1 MLRYLYI
8 FLFYITLPFLFL
20 RLLWRSRRTADYRK
34 GWHERLGVVS
44 FRCEKSIW
52 LHAAS
57 VGETL
62 AAVPLIK
69 ALQTRYPSLP
79 IVITNMTITGAAR
92 TQALFGDSVLH
103 AFVPY
108 DTPAGAVRFLKS
120 INPVIAII
128 METEL
133 WPTLFYQCKKRQV
146 PIFVANT
153 RLSEKSA
160 AGYQRI
166 APLTHEM
173 LQAVHTMAVQTQVE
187 AERFI
192 KLGLPK
198 EKILVTG
205 SIKFD
210 IEVPEQLLEKGRALR
225 QQLGVQRLIWIAAS
239 THETEEDIILTAQKK
254 ICVALPDALLI
265 LVPRHPPRFDD
276 VFKLAEQK
284 GFKTARRS
292 KNENVD
298 GSVPVYLADTMGE
311 LLLLY
316 SASDIAFV
324 GGSFVPVGGHN
335 MLEAAVLGR
344 PVITGPQLFN
354 FAEISQRLIE
364 CRGMQTVNNAD
375 ELAALV
381 IDLLTDTQKRKKMGE
396 MALDFVKANRGALQK
411 HTQLAAKII
420 DEPIT

>member
-1 MLRYLYI
+1 LRYIYI
-8 FLFYITLPFLFL
+8 FLFYITLPFLFI
-20 RLLWRSRRTADYRK
+20 RLLWRSRRMADYRM
-34 GWHERLGVVS
+34 GWSERLGAVP

-69 ALQTRYPSLP
+69 SLQARYPTTP
-79 IVITNMTITGAAR
+79 IVITNMTVTGAAR
-92 TQALFGDSVLH
+92 TKALFGDSVFH
-103 AFVPY
+103 AYVPY
-108 DTPAGAVRFLKS
+108 DTVDAAARFLKRA
-120 INPVIAII
+120 NPMIAII

-133 WPTLFYQCKKRQV
+133 WPTIFHQCKKRNV
-146 PIFVANT
+146 PIFVANS
-153 RLSEKSA
+153 RLSKKSA
-160 AGYQRI
+160 SGYHRI
-166 APLTHEM
+166 ASLTHEM

-187 AERFI
+187 ADRFI
-192 KLGLPK
+192 KLGLSP
-198 EKILVTG
+198 EKIIVTG

-210 IEVPEQLLEKGRALR
+210 VEVPEQLLEKGKALR
-225 QQLGVQRLIWIAAS
+225 EQLRTQRLIWIAAS
-239 THETEEDIILTAQKK
+239 THDTEEDIILSAHKK
-254 ICVALPDALLI
+254 ICVTLPNALLV

-276 VFKLAEQK
+276 VFKLIEQK
-284 GFKTARRS
+284 GFKAARRS
-292 KNENVD
+292 KNESCD
-298 GSVPVYLADTMGE
+298 EYTQVYLGDTMGE

-364 CRGMQTVNNAD
+364 CRGMQTVINAD
-375 ELAALV
+375 DLAELV
-381 IDLLTDTQKRKKMGE
+381 TDLLQDLEKREKMG
-396 MALDFVKANRGALQK
+396 
-411 HTQLAAKII
+411 
-420 DEPIT
+420 

>member
-8 FLFYITLPFLFL
+8 VLFYITLPFLFL
-20 RLLWRSRRTADYRK
+20 RLLWRSRRIADYRK
-34 GWHERLGVVS
+34 GWRERLGVVP

-69 ALQTRYPSLP
+69 ALQARYPEMS

-92 TQALFGDSVLH
+92 TKALFGDTVFH

-108 DTPAGAVRFLKS
+108 DAPDAAARFLKS

-133 WPTLFYQCKKRQV
+133 WPTLFHQCKKRQV

-187 AERFI
+187 ADRFI
-192 KLGLPK
+192 KLGLSAD
-198 EKILVTG
+198 KILVTG

-210 IEVPEQLLEKGRALR
+210 IEVPEQLLEKGSALR
-225 QQLGVQRLIWIAAS
+225 QQLGAERCIWIAAS
-239 THETEEDIILTAQKK
+239 THDTEEEIILTAHKK
-254 ICVALPDALLI
+254 ICAALPNALLI

-284 GFKTARRS
+284 GFHTARRS
-292 KNENVD
+292 KNENCDDNVA
-298 GSVPVYLADTMGE
+298 VYLADTMGE

-316 SASDIAFV
+316 SVSDIAFV

-364 CRGMQTVNNAD
+364 RRGMQTVLNAD
-375 ELAALV
+375 ELAVLV
-381 IDLLTDTQKRKKMGE
+381 IDLLKDVKKREKMGE
-396 MALDFVKANRGALQK
+396 MALNFVKENRGALQK

-420 DEPIT
+420 DAPVS

>member
-8 FLFYITLPFLFL
+8 VLFYLTLPFLFV
-20 RLLWRSRRTADYRK
+20 RLLWRSRRNADYRQ
-34 GWHERLGVVS
+34 GWRERLGFLP

-69 ALQTRYPSLP
+69 ALQARYVSTP

-92 TQALFGDSVLH
+92 VKALFGDTVLH

-108 DTPAGAVRFLKS
+108 DAPDAAARFLKS

-133 WPTLFYQCKKRQV
+133 WPTLFHQCKKRQV

-166 APLTHEM
+166 APLTREM
-173 LQAVHTMAVQTQVE
+173 LQAVHTMAVQTQTE
-187 AERFI
+187 ADRFI
-192 KLGLPK
+192 KLGMAAD
-198 EKILVTG
+198 KILVTG

-210 IEVPEQLLEKGRALR
+210 IDVPERLLEKGAALR
-225 QQLGVQRLIWIAAS
+225 RQIGAERCVWIAAS
-239 THETEEDIILTAQKK
+239 THDTEEEIILMAHKK
-254 ICVALPDALLI
+254 ICAALPNALLI

-276 VFKLAEQK
+276 VFKLSQQK
-284 GFKTARRS
+284 GFNTARRS
-292 KNENVD
+292 KKENCD
-298 GSVPVYLADTMGE
+298 ADTAVYLADTMGE

-316 SASDIAFV
+316 AVSDIAFV

-364 CRGMQTVNNAD
+364 RRGMQTVLNAD
-375 ELAALV
+375 DLAWLV
-381 IDLLTDTQKRKKMGE
+381 IDLLKDVEKREKMGE
-396 MALDFVKANRGALQK
+396 MALNFVKENRGALHQ
-411 HTQLAAKII
+411 HTQLAANII
-420 DEPIT
+420 DAPAV

>member
-1 MLRYLYI
+1 M
-8 FLFYITLPFLFL
+8 
-20 RLLWRSRRTADYRK
+20 ADYRK
-34 GWHERLGVVS
+34 GWSERLGITP

-69 ALQTRYPSLP
+69 SLQARYPTTP
-79 IVITNMTITGAAR
+79 IVITNMTVTGAAR
-92 TQALFGDSVLH
+92 TKALFGDSVFH
-103 AFVPY
+103 AYVPY
-108 DTPAGAVRFLKS
+108 DTPDAAARFLKRA
-120 INPVIAII
+120 NPMIAII

-133 WPTLFYQCKKRQV
+133 WPTIFHQCKKRNI
-146 PIFVANT
+146 PIFVANS
-153 RLSEKSA
+153 RLSKKSA
-160 AGYQRI
+160 SGYHRI
-166 APLTHEM
+166 ASLTHEM

-187 AERFI
+187 ADRFI
-192 KLGLPK
+192 KLGLSP

-210 IEVPEQLLEKGRALR
+210 VEVPEQLLEKGQALR
-225 QQLGVQRLIWIAAS
+225 QQLGTQRLIWIAAS
-239 THETEEDIILTAQKK
+239 THDTEEEIILAAHKK
-254 ICVALPDALLI
+254 ICATLPNALLV

-276 VFKLAEQK
+276 VFKLTEQK

-292 KNENVD
+292 KNESCD
-298 GSVPVYLADTMGE
+298 DSTQVYLGDTMGE

-354 FAEISQRLIE
+354 FAEISQRLIA
-364 CRGMQTVNNAD
+364 CRGMQTVINAD
-375 ELAALV
+375 DLAALV
-381 IDLLTDTQKRKKMGE
+381 TDLLQDLEKREKMGE
-396 MALDFVKANRGALQK
+396 MAFNFVKENRGALKK
-411 HTQLAAKII
+411 HTQLVANII
-420 DEPIT
+420 DEPVT